1 MSPLTKLFVVL
12 QVILSI
18 ALTAAVVV
26 YVSREDAQLAS
37 LKAAQT
43 SAAAAQSE
51 RDAAV
56 TAMTAATSN
65 ANAIQER
72 MNAQATQLNSNLT
85 QSQQQIADLNVQL
98 AKSNTSNATQLL
110 QITQLTEGLKAATDT
125 TSNLNQ
131 TVAQLRTTSDE
142 SVKRA
147 AEMSGQISDLDNR
160 LQVAERERRNLA
172 EQLAQAT
179 QDTQRMS
186 RIMQQHNLDP
196 KTPVD
201 QIRTAGVPINGVIR
215 EKRMIADVPYATIS
229 VGAADDVQ
237 RGMEF
242 KVVQGGEFLGTLT
255 VDSVEQQEAT
265 GRLAGPRVAD
275 IKPGVQVRTQY

>member
-43 SAAAAQSE
+43 SAAGAQSE

-65 ANAIQER
+65 ANAVQER
-72 MNAQATQLNSNLT
+72 MNAQATQFNNNLT

-98 AKSNTSNATQLL
+98 AKANTTNATQLL
-110 QITQLTEGLKAATDT
+110 QVTQLTEGLKAATDT
-125 TSNLNQ
+125 TSTLNQ
-131 TVAQLRTTSDE
+131 TVAQLRTASDE
-142 SVKRA
+142 AVKRS
-147 AEMSGQISDLDNR
+147 AEMSAQISDLDNR
-160 LQVAERERRNLA
+160 LQVTERERRNLA

-179 QDTQRMS
+179 QDNQRMS
-186 RIMQQHNLDP
+186 RILKQHNLSP
-196 KTPVD
+196 NTPE
-201 QIRTAGVPINGVIR
+201 IATAGVPINGVIR
-215 EKRMIADVPYATIS
+215 ETRMIANVPYATIS
-229 VGAADDVQ
+229 VGAADDVE

-255 VDSVEQQEAT
+255 VDAVEQQEAT
-265 GRLAGPRVAD
+265 GRLVGPRVAD